1 MAETQAVQA
10 GQEATTWGLSWGCDA
25 RAFARALGRAGF
37 TAVPFGPGGPPS
49 IDVQDTQSGKSWL
62 VQWDFNAGVWNWYL
76 RSGDVA
82 PDFALRSQLITDAL
96 AAARDSRSCRKTEE
110 LFARAVAGGGPAAGE
125 LVRDMSRGRFAAGQV
140 PELARLLRGAG
151 VRVTAREVWA
161 VLWRGRRKAAR
172 YWEVWGSY
180 GDH

>member
-1 MAETQAVQA
+1 MTKTQAAQA
-10 GQEATTWGLSWGCDA
+10 GQECTTRGSSWGCNAHD
-25 RAFARALGRAGF
+25 FARALGRAGF

-62 VQWDFNAGVWNWYL
+62 VQWDFNAGCWNWYL
-76 RSGDVA
+76 TGGDVA

-96 AAARDSRSCRKTEE
+96 AAARDSRSFRKTEE
-110 LFARAVAGGGPAAGE
+110 LFARAVAASGPAAGE
-125 LVRDMSRGRFAAGQV
+125 LVRDMSRGRFAARHI

-161 VLWRGRRKAAR
+161 VLWHGRRKASR
-172 YWEVWGSY
+172 YWEVG
-180 GDH
+180 